1 MLKIKTF
8 SRMINTGNSQGEV
21 DVIDYNLNE
30 YIKQNNISYSDI
42 KRFETAYGSLN
53 PVSLETGIRKTAD
66 GGAAKRRCYEAEAKS
81 ALIRKYKSDCQDL
94 PWLRRGQYQLF

>member
-42 KRFETAYGSLN
+42 KRFEITK
-53 PVSLETGIRKTAD
+53 LESRPATDNGGVRD
-66 GGAAKRRCYEAEAKS
+66 GELY
-81 ALIRKYKSDCQDL
+81 LIYTLIIEK
-94 PWLRRGQYQLF
+94 

>member
-42 KRFETAYGSLN
+42 KQFEITK
-53 PVSLETGIRKTAD
+53 LESRPATDNGGVRD
-66 GGAAKRRCYEAEAKS
+66 GELY
-81 ALIRKYKSDCQDL
+81 LIYTLIIEK
-94 PWLRRGQYQLF
+94 

>member
-21 DVIDYNLNE
+21 DVIDYNINE

-42 KRFETAYGSLN
+42 KRFEITK
-53 PVSLETGIRKTAD
+53 LESRPSTDNGGVRD
-66 GGAAKRRCYEAEAKS
+66 GELY
-81 ALIRKYKSDCQDL
+81 LIYTLIIEK
-94 PWLRRGQYQLF
+94 

>member
-8 SRMINTGNSQGEV
+8 SRMINTRNSQGEV

-42 KRFETAYGSLN
+42 KRFEITK
-53 PVSLETGIRKTAD
+53 LESRPATDNGGVRD
-66 GGAAKRRCYEAEAKS
+66 GELY
-81 ALIRKYKSDCQDL
+81 LIYTLIIEK
-94 PWLRRGQYQLF
+94 

>member
-30 YIKQNNISYSDI
+30 YIKQNNISYSNI
-42 KRFETAYGSLN
+42 KRFEITK
-53 PVSLETGIRKTAD
+53 LESRPSTDNGTVRD
-66 GGAAKRRCYEAEAKS
+66 GELY
-81 ALIRKYKSDCQDL
+81 LIYTLIIEK
-94 PWLRRGQYQLF
+94 